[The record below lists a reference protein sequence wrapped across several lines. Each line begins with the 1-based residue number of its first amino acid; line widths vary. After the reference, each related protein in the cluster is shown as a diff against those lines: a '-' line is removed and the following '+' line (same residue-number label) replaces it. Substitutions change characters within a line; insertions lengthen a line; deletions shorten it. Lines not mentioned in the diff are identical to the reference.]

1 MGLKKILG
9 FLFVLAFSLIEL
21 KVSSAATIT
30 VKCTDTGTTRSS
42 ISVVGAGIS
51 GSNYVIVVS
60 GVRAYKSIVKA
71 TRLNGTQ
78 AFNFDSNRTAILAGA
93 TPISASFIQG
103 LRVEGYL
110 RQAVTHKLIGAIA
123 GICTAK

>member
-1 MGLKKILG
+1 MSLKKILG
-9 FLFVLAFSLIEL
+9 LLVILTLSLIEL
-21 KVSSAATIT
+21 NESCAATIT
-30 VKCTDTGTTRSS
+30 VKCTDTGTSRSR
-42 ISVVGAGIS
+42 IAVVGAGIS

-60 GVRAYKSIVKA
+60 GERAYKSVVKA

-78 AFNFDSNRTAILAGA
+78 VFNFDSNATAILNGA
-93 TPISASFIQG
+93 TPVTASFIQG

-123 GICTAK
+123 AICIAK